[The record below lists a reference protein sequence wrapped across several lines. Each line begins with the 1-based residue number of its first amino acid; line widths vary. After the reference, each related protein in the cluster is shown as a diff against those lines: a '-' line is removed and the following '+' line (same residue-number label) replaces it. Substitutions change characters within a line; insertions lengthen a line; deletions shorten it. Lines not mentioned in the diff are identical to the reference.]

1 MQFGKLLGEAWGK
14 SATAQ
19 NAISAFKST
28 GILPYNPL
36 AIPDYAFLNQNPVC
50 AVQNPVNNET
60 IPARPDSPQPGP
72 SVIQHQNTTPNKSTA
87 ADNITPGKALDE
99 VSPVP
104 VVSLREK
111 ERVKKYQEILLHLN
125 LLKTK
130 KRK

>member
-1 MQFGKLLGEAWGK
+1 MKLGE
-14 SATAQ
+14 
-19 NAISAFKST
+19 NPP
-28 GILPYNPL
+28 LPKTQFRRLSRREYCRITPV

-72 SVIQHQNTTPNKSTA
+72 SGIQHQNTTPNKSTA

-104 VVSLREK
+104 VVSFA
-111 ERVKKYQEILLHLN
+111 VKRARKKNQEILLHLN